1 MTASDGGEIT
11 AEVVDAEVVTVPVV
25 DGADPDAAG
34 EVEVEVL
41 RGLTTVDGV
50 ETATE
55 VDEDEK

>member
-1 MTASDGGEIT
+1 MTASNGGEIT

-34 EVEVEVL
+34 EVEVL